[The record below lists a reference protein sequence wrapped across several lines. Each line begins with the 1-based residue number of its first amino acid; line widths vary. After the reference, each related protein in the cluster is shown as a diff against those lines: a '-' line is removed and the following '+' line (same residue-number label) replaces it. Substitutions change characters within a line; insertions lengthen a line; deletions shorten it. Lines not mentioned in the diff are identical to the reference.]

1 MIGSE
6 VSLWPVYSPLLYD
19 DEAVRRRPMA
29 RPVPGEKSSA
39 MRFGAEVD
47 CPVSCFRAIRREDK
61 CRVCEDQD
69 QVSSARAG
77 IDLIAS
83 CARP

>member
-47 CPVSCFRAIRREDK
+47 CPVSCFRAIRRK
-61 CRVCEDQD
+61 TSVAFARIRIK
-69 QVSSARAG
+69 SPSARAG